1 MARQGDCMERF
12 RGEDI
17 TAGRLVDAL
26 KRRIVDIPHMLAWH
40 LRFNRSARN
49 QDLLRKYKDIHAGER
64 CFIIGNGPS
73 LKKTNLSLLENEH
86 TFGMN
91 RIYLLFEEL
100 GFHTT
105 YFVSSNER
113 VIEQFYQ
120 DIRLLPMPKF
130 LNWQTR
136 ALFEPENDSIQ
147 FFKLRLGFKDR
158 FSTDIFRPISGGA
171 TVTYV
176 ALQIAYFMGFSQV
189 FLIGVD
195 HTFQYK
201 GTPNRFV
208 RQDQEVDVNHF
219 SPDYFPK
226 GIPWQIPDLLHSE
239 IAYHL
244 AKETYEADGRQI
256 LDATVD
262 GKCPVFKKVD
272 YSSLFS
278 RKTKDAIREAKDQ

>member
-1 MARQGDCMERF
+1 MERF
-12 RGEDI
+12 RGKDI
-17 TAGRLVDAL
+17 TAGRLVDAF
-26 KRRIVDIPHMLAWH
+26 KRRIVDIPHLLAWR
-40 LRFNRSARN
+40 LRSSRAVRN
-49 QDLLRKYKDIHAGER
+49 QDLLRQYMGIHAGER

-73 LKKTNLSLLENEH
+73 LKKTDLSLLENEYS
-86 TFGMN
+86 FGMN
-91 RIYLLFEEL
+91 RIYLLFEKL

-113 VIEQFYQ
+113 VIEQFNQ

-136 ALFEPENDSIQ
+136 ALFEPDNESTH

-158 FSTDIFRPISGGA
+158 FSPDLVHPISGGA

-208 RQDQEVDVNHF
+208 RQDQDVDANHF
-219 SPDYFPK
+219 SPNYFPK

-239 IAYHL
+239 IAYQL
-244 AKETYEADGRQI
+244 AKESYEADGRQI
-256 LDATVD
+256 LDATVG

-272 YSSLFS
+272 YASLFS
-278 RKTKDAIREAKDQ
+278 GETGNPTGEVIDQ